1 MLLFIMNGEI
11 TYNIRDAEKDI
22 KCTQM
27 HFLSDKGAAVAHC
40 VCGYVIRK

>member
-1 MLLFIMNGEI
+1 MNGEI
-11 TYNIRDAEKDI
+11 TYNIRDAEKDL